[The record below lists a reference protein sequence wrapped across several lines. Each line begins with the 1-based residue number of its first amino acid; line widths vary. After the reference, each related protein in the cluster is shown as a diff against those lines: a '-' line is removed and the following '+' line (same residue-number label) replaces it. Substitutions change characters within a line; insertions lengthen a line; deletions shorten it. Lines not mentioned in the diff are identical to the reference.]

1 MNIRRCLLRWSSNC
15 TILTRCKI
23 GVLVAGEGSADELK
37 SSNDVAASKPEFVNP
52 EDVSAEVVEHER
64 QIQPILRSTLVNQKK
79 SQRKWLKVV

>member
-1 MNIRRCLLRWSSNC
+1 MQ
-15 TILTRCKI
+15 KI

-37 SSNDVAASKPEFVNP
+37 KVAMHVAASKPEFVNP

-64 QIQPILRSTLVNQKK
+64 QIKSILRSTLVNQKK